1 MYVPDAV
8 KLAKFAKLH
17 SLEPFTAG
25 IATLIV
31 HHLLI
36 VVHLYEGSVSRHIMH
51 MSKRPSQKD

>member
-8 KLAKFAKLH
+8 KLAKFAKPH

-36 VVHLYEGSVSRHIMH
+36 VVHLYTSECPTIYVFKEL
-51 MSKRPSQKD
+51 SK